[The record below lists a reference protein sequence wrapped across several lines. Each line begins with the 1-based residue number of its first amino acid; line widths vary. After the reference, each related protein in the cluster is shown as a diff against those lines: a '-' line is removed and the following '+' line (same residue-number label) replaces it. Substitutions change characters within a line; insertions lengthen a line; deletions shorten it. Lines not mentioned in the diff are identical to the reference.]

1 MPSANAM
8 RPARAL
14 NEGRLRAPSPG
25 DCWEYLVDC
34 GQRGLLFWDALRQRG
49 DNTLA
54 HERAGYPLLL
64 KFPYEVLIDGHDLPH
79 PVNYSRCASFPT
91 ADQPSDAT
99 RQPVIV
105 IDPRGGHGA
114 GIGGF
119 KQDSEI
125 GESLRAGHP
134 TYFIAF
140 SHAPRPA
147 RLCSTSPPP
156 KPAISKRSA
165 HAIPKPASRW

>member
-1 MPSANAM
+1 MSQESFFAKREDSFSSFHNLFEHLSRLQQLHGKLMLDAFGQRHAALLAP
-8 RPARAL
+8 L

-79 PVNYSRCASFPT
+79 PVNYSLLRILPT
-91 ADQPSDAT
+91 ADQPSG
-99 RQPVIV
+99 QVV
-105 IDPRGGHGA
+105 FG
-114 GIGGF
+114 
-119 KQDSEI
+119 
-125 GESLRAGHP
+125 
-134 TYFIAF
+134 
-140 SHAPRPA
+140 
-147 RLCSTSPPP
+147 
-156 KPAISKRSA
+156 
-165 HAIPKPASRW
+165 